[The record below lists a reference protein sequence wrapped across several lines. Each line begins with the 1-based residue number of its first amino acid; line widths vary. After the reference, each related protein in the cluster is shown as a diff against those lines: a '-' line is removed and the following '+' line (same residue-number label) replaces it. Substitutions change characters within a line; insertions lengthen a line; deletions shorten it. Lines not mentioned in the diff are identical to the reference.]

1 MRTEVGVGGG
11 TGGGV
16 RRGGGGGGGCGLG
29 MDTRRRVGVR
39 VVMWGVGR
47 GAAMDEC
54 EDEARV

>member
-1 MRTEVGVGGG
+1 MRTEVGV
-11 TGGGV
+11 
-16 RRGGGGGGGCGLG
+16 GCGLG